1 MKRALIITA
10 LLALVAMQSAVA
22 QSTLRRVYDD
32 LNVDVWTDRDDGSS
46 YQEGDN
52 ITIYFRASRDCYV
65 TLYDLDTRG
74 NIGLIFPEQPDQ
86 NNFVVGDEIYMIPD
100 RSADFEFEVTGPP
113 GTEYVQMVAS
123 TEPYQVPEWWDP
135 ISVVDEGWPFAY
147 EDDDEQFL
155 DQINQTYFPTGSSAY
170 DQVSFYVAPK
180 YYYKRAEVDCS
191 GDCGVVYID
200 YPTGCDVY
208 VDGVYW
214 GASPLWIP
222 SIYLGRH
229 RVSVYWGTVIVYN
242 DWIDVFQYQPYYVYT
257 RPHYLYPYYYH
268 HWGHSYRWGE
278 THGPSRIK
286 YKPHTYYTGDRPDA
300 RPGYTVVDNDRARYN
315 KSKVYSTEKVK
326 RISEYKQKYSYDH
339 STKTYTTTKTKPTG
353 TYTTKNGIKEV
364 PVTGKG
370 YEGKSKPQPGK
381 TGDRVLEKKNTTTTS
396 PKSGIKVKPKSSSGD
411 KSTVKQKSTTK
422 TSNYR
427 TWRKAVGTKST
438 KTTKTTK
445 STVKSSEKKSAT
457 KSKAVS
463 TSKPGNK
470 SSSKSVSKSTSSQK
484 KSTPASS
491 GVKKSGGS
499 SKGSSSGAVKSSGGR
514 KSSGSTHSSGKAK
527 AGSSGGK
534 KKK

>member
-1 MKRALIITA
+1 MKRALIIAA
-10 LLALVAMQSAVA
+10 LLALVVGQSAVA

-32 LNVDVWTDRDDGSS
+32 LSVDVWTDRDDGSS

-65 TLYDLDTRG
+65 TIYDLDTRG
-74 NIGLIFPEQPDQ
+74 NIDLIFPEQPDQ

-113 GTEYVQMVAS
+113 GTEYIQMVAS
-123 TEPYQVPEWWDP
+123 TEPYQVPEWWDA
-135 ISVVDEGWPFAY
+135 ISVVDEGWPFSY

-155 DQINQTYFPTGSSAY
+155 DQINQTFFPSGSSAY

-191 GDCGVVYID
+191 GDCGVVYVD

-208 VDGVYW
+208 IDGVYW

-242 DWIDVFQYQPYYVYT
+242 DWIDVFQYRPYYVYT
-257 RPHYLYPYYYH
+257 RPHYLYPYYYR
-268 HWGHSYRWGE
+268 HWNRPYRWGE
-278 THGPSRIK
+278 TFGPSRIK
-286 YKPHTYYTGDRPDA
+286 YKPHTYYTGGRPDQ
-300 RPGYTVVDNDRARYN
+300 RPGYTIVDNDRVRYN

-326 RISEYKQKYSYDH
+326 RISSYKQKYGYDH
-339 STKTYTTTKTKPTG
+339 LTKTYTTTKTKPTG
-353 TYTTKNGIKEV
+353 TYTTKGRTKQV
-364 PVTGKG
+364 PVSGKG
-370 YEGKSKPQPGK
+370 YEGKGKNETGRSKS
-381 TGDRVLEKKNTTTTS
+381 RVLEKKNTTATT

-411 KSTVKQKSTTK
+411 KGTVQKKSTTK
-422 TSNYR
+422 TSNYK
-427 TWRKAVGTKST
+427 TWKKTVGTKST
-438 KTTKTTK
+438 KTTKSTN
-445 STVKSSEKKSAT
+445 STVKTKRQKSTT

-463 TSKPGNK
+463 NSK
-470 SSSKSVSKSTSSQK
+470 SSSKSGSKSVSKSTSTRK
-484 KSTPASS
+484 KSSSSSS

-499 SKGSSSGAVKSSGGR
+499 SKRSSSSAVKSSGR
-514 KSSGSTHSSGKAK
+514 SRSSGSSHSSGKAK
-527 AGSSGGK
+527 AGSSGGRK
-534 KKK
+534 KK